1 MRAVWVTRFGPVDE
15 AAVMDAPDPVP
26 GPGQVVLDVRAAE
39 ANYPDLLVIE
49 GRYQVKP
56 SLPFIPGKAA
66 SGVVAALGPGV
77 AGPALGTPVVA
88 HVEYGAFAQRLLAPA
103 AACCAISE
111 GIGFDTAAALALTY
125 QTAWF
130 ALMDRARLQPGESV
144 LVLGASGG
152 VGVASLQLAR
162 ALGAG
167 RVIAAVRAE
176 ADAVVART
184 AGADGVVLVGN
195 GPEGLRDGLAALG
208 GPVDVVI
215 DPVGGAI
222 GTAALRTLAWC
233 GRFIVVGFA
242 AGSPPEVRAN
252 YLLVK
257 NISVCGLQWSDYRD
271 RAPGRVAAAQA
282 EIFRLHRAGRLP
294 PIIDRVMPM
303 TRFAEALH
311 ALGQGTVQGK
321 LILDPAT

>member
-1 MRAVWVTRFGPVDE
+1 MGSNHQ
-15 AAVMDAPDPVP
+15 
-26 GPGQVVLDVRAAE
+26 G
-39 ANYPDLLVIE
+39 LV
-49 GRYQVKP
+49 
-56 SLPFIPGKAA
+56 
-66 SGVVAALGPGV
+66 
-77 AGPALGTPVVA
+77 
-88 HVEYGAFAQRLLAPA
+88 
-103 AACCAISE
+103 
-111 GIGFDTAAALALTY
+111 
-125 QTAWF
+125 
-130 ALMDRARLQPGESV
+130 
-144 LVLGASGG
+144 
-152 VGVASLQLAR
+152 
-162 ALGAG
+162 
-167 RVIAAVRAE
+167 
-176 ADAVVART
+176 
-184 AGADGVVLVGN
+184 
-195 GPEGLRDGLAALG
+195 LRDGLAALG